1 MGKKAPEELFL
12 DCEKQ
17 NCLDFFI
24 LNSKQHVWKNPGID
38 YHLINIQSYGVAWWD
53 GGVWGT
59 GIGRLLK
66 PESKLKGVNENL
78 IQKPQNLRLGRGFTF
93 QQDNEPMSH

>member
-24 LNSKQHVWKNPGID
+24 LNYKQHAWKNPGID

-53 GGVWGT
+53 EGVWGT
-59 GIGRLLK
+59 GIGRLLRPD
-66 PESKLKGVNENL
+66 PEASE
-78 IQKPQNLRLGRGFTF
+78 PQTGPRFHFSAR
-93 QQDNEPMSH
+93 Q